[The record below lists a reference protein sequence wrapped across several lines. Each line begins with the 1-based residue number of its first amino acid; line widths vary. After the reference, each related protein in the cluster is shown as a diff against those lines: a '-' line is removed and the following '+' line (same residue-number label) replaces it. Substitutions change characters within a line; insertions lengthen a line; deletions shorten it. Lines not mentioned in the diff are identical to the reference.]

1 MNVEQAP
8 ARYGAFRF
16 PSRGAHRHYCD
27 EAVSVVVARHTS
39 LISSSN
45 EMTFTERRVDRS
57 KNKISAFGSER
68 EREIGTESDSERE
81 IRVNDLL

>member
-1 MNVEQAP
+1 MNVSKRQQGTGVSVPEPRRAS
-8 ARYGAFRF
+8 ALLR
-16 PSRGAHRHYCD
+16 RGG
-27 EAVSVVVARHTS
+27 VVVVARHTS

-45 EMTFTERRVDRS
+45 EMTFTERAWTDR
-57 KNKISAFGSER
+57 KVKKRFGSEQ

>member
-1 MNVEQAP
+1 MNVSKRQQGTGVSVPEPRRAS
-8 ARYGAFRF
+8 ALLR
-16 PSRGAHRHYCD
+16 RGG
-27 EAVSVVVARHTS
+27 VVVVARHTS

-45 EMTFTERRVDRS
+45 EMTFTRTRVDRS
-57 KNKISAFGSER
+57 EKIKKRFGSEQ